1 MALKKGFCSHCKG
14 DERLRIFDVNSAAE
28 VCYCPNCMAEMLPK
42 EAIMNYGYLISHY
55 LKKASKALF
64 EKAGYQNI
72 EVITHEHMR
81 HEILNELEN
90 EKVYKDLLEFFKK

>member
-1 MALKKGFCSHCKG
+1 MGKAKKYKASNK
-14 DERLRIFDVNSAAE
+14 DIPVL
-28 VCYCPNCMAEMLPK
+28 
-42 EAIMNYGYLISHY
+42 LISGDGDPCTGFE
-55 LKKASKALF
+55 KGRNASKALF